1 MCNSFI
7 AEKKLTVNDMC
18 VQVILHFWSGGS
30 HRGRRSAC
38 ATLRFLSLLR
48 VGVGVFFV
56 LLSVIDFP
64 HATVQSGV
72 AVDSDE
78 LRCPLFTH
86 AVAPLVD
93 DKTIFAPQLL

>member
-1 MCNSFI
+1 MRSSYSSFL
-7 AEKKLTVNDMC
+7 E
-18 VQVILHFWSGGS
+18 
-30 HRGRRSAC
+30 RRAAQRPSERVC
-38 ATLRFLSLLR
+38 DPPLFKFTR

-56 LLSVIDFP
+56 LLSLIDFP

-78 LRCPLFTH
+78 LRCPLFAH

-93 DKTIFAPQLL
+93 DKPI